1 MTTHK
6 KTSRNTRRAPGAK
19 TNGTRQTTP
28 RHVWLAVLG
37 AAAVARRETLAGAEA
52 ALATATRLR
61 SDACNFASDA
71 RDVARGAA
79 MTVGEQIEPALA
91 RASGE
96 FEARIA
102 PVLSRFGF
110 AQPTRATARKPRKAA
125 ARKKTTRRPAGAR
138 RKAAQRVA
146 RKGRA

>member
-1 MTTHK
+1 MTTRK
-6 KTSRNTRRAPGAK
+6 TTSRNTRRVS
-19 TNGTRQTTP
+19 NGTPQTTP

-37 AAAVARRETLAGAEA
+37 AVAVARRETLAGAEA
-52 ALATATRLR
+52 AIGAVTRLR
-61 SDACNFASDA
+61 SDACNFATDA

-79 MTVGEQIEPALA
+79 MTLGEQIEPALA
-91 RASGE
+91 RATGE

-102 PVLSRFGF
+102 PVLGRFGF
-110 AQPTRATARKPRKAA
+110 AQPVRAGARKPRKQAT
-125 ARKKTTRRPAGAR
+125 RKQPTRRPAGAR